1 MTLECA
7 TVVIQGRTIKP
18 RSNTNREQRVGISSL
33 TIPINIELI
42 ATPRTES
49 IPTEIRIGVREKL
62 LPKEPNGPRVYNR
75 EELYG
80 ILNAQRPESIQLVG
94 STGPNGP
101 IGPTGIG
108 YNVDSPVQVDGDRAN
123 NIFGSHNFEPWYT
136 RQESVEPVANDP
148 DSGQASRLASM
159 FTRYINSEISL
170 PIPTAYNQSMNNYL
184 AGGYSLSGGPL
195 GTREGI
201 SFRES
206 SVNNTRAQVSM
217 ESFASKQKDSQIN
230 KDSIIEEQAE
240 EDEEEDDP
248 NFPELPDLPDLPD
261 LVDSETATITPVRR
275 IHAPRVSRTN
285 SPPESRRD
293 EEDSEEEELI
303 VRRSNR
309 SIRER
314 PPRKVA
320 KKTPPRIPRM
330 RASDHIFMHH
340 EQSSNPNDDDDE
352 VQAKF

>member
-7 TVVIQGRTIKP
+7 TAVVQGRTIKP
-18 RSNTNREQRVGISSL
+18 RSNTNHEQRVGISSL

-42 ATPRTES
+42 ATPRTELRH
-49 IPTEIRIGVREKL
+49 TEIKIGVREKL
-62 LPKEPNGPRVYNR
+62 LPKEYDGPRVYNR
-75 EELYG
+75 EELYE
-80 ILNAQRPESIQLVG
+80 ILNTNRPERIQPVG
-94 STGPNGP
+94 STGPIGP

-108 YNVDSPVQVDGDRAN
+108 YIGVPPVQVDASQEN
-123 NIFGSHNFEPWYT
+123 NISGSHNFEPWYT

-148 DSGQASRLASM
+148 DSGLASRLASM
-159 FTRYINSEISL
+159 FTRYSYPSIRYPVDYQPRN
-170 PIPTAYNQSMNNYL
+170 TYL
-184 AGGYSLSGGPL
+184 TRPL

-217 ESFASKQKDSQIN
+217 ESVASKQKDSQIN
-230 KDSIIEEQAE
+230 KDSIIEEQVE

-248 NFPELPDLPDLPD
+248 NFPELPDLPDL
-261 LVDSETATITPVRR
+261 VDSETGTITTVRR
-275 IHAPRVSRTN
+275 VHAPRISRTY

-293 EEDSEEEELI
+293 EEEEELI
-303 VRRSNR
+303 VRRSHR

-320 KKTPPRIPRM
+320 KKSSPRIPRM
-330 RASDHIFMHH
+330 RASDHIFMHP
-340 EQSSNPNDDDDE
+340 EQSSNPNDDNDD
-352 VQAKF
+352 VHANF

>member
-7 TVVIQGRTIKP
+7 TAVVQGKTIKP
-18 RSNTNREQRVGISSL
+18 RPNTSREQRAGISSL

-49 IPTEIRIGVREKL
+49 IPTEIKIGVREKL

-75 EELYG
+75 EELYE
-80 ILNAQRPESIQLVG
+80 ILNANRPESIQPVG
-94 STGPNGP
+94 STGPIGS
-101 IGPTGIG
+101 IGPTGLG
-108 YNVDSPVQVDGDRAN
+108 YTGDPSVQVDRDRAN

-159 FTRYINSEISL
+159 FTRYINSNISL

-201 SFRES
+201 NFRES

-217 ESFASKQKDSQIN
+217 ESVASKQKDSQIN
-230 KDSIIEEQAE
+230 KDSIIEEQVE

-261 LVDSETATITPVRR
+261 LVDSETATITTVRR
-275 IHAPRVSRTN
+275 VHAPRVSRTN

-293 EEDSEEEELI
+293 EEDSEDEELT
-303 VRRSNR
+303 VRIPYRST
-309 SIRER
+309 RER
-314 PPRKVA
+314 PSRKVV
-320 KKTPPRIPRM
+320 KTPPRIPRM
-330 RASDHIFMHH
+330 RASERLSTNTNH
-340 EQSSNPNDDDDE
+340 SSNLNNDDDE